1 MKGNSQK
8 MMELQ
13 RTFKKTNKKTPKTQQ
28 KNPPQIPVLYFTVID
43 GLNFFFLIMLVGICT
58 NENITHPKTFLF
70 LALI

>member
-43 GLNFFFLIMLVGICT
+43 GLN
-58 NENITHPKTFLF
+58 LF
-70 LALI
+70 